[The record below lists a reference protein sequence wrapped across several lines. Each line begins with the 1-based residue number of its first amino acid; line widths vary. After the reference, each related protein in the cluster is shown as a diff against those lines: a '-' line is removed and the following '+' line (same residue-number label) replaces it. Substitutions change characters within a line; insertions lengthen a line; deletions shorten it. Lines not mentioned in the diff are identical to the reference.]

1 MDNSEKFVRK
11 LGVKRSLRVRV
22 ILAMIA
28 EGTTDSLDVKKLE
41 GIDSVYRVRAGNVRI
56 KFMKTVHGNII
67 VGIGFRNE
75 NTY

>member
-1 MDNSEKFVRK
+1 MDNIEKFVRK
-11 LGVKRSLRVRV
+11 LGVKRSLRVRA

-28 EGTTDSLDVKKLE
+28 EGTTDSLDIKKLE
-41 GIDSVYRVRAGNVRI
+41 GIDSVYRVRVGNVRI
-56 KFMKTVHGNII
+56 KFVKTVHGNII